1 MAARSNIVLRSQP
14 RADSSERS
22 GNPGGRTEQ
31 KSSLTWVCIGSTVQ
45 FIATLRSRWL
55 QIQLYRPKQMPVY
68 VLFCNYCATILQRQN
83 ELSIHAPGGAPL
95 MSRRAYLERLIGR
108 APDLTERAPSA
119 AISVRTTSATG
130 RRASRSSSPGPPVR
144 WP

>member
-1 MAARSNIVLRSQP
+1 
-14 RADSSERS
+14 
-22 GNPGGRTEQ
+22 
-31 KSSLTWVCIGSTVQ
+31 
-45 FIATLRSRWL
+45 
-55 QIQLYRPKQMPVY
+55 MPVY

-130 RRASRSSSPGPPVR
+130 TPRVAVIQSRTTGPLAVSTRLSGWKSPCHN
-144 WP
+144 